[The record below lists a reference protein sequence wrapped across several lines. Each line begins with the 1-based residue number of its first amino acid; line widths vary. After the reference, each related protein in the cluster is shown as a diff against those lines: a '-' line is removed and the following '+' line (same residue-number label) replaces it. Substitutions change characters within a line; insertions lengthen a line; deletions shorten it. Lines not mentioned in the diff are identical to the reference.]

1 MAASYLPSSC
11 IRPSTPVL
19 PSWPRARLKR
29 ASAAPSEV
37 GVPAVYTPYSEAM
50 PTSRPASSDRSPAPV
65 RSTLNKGEPKTYL

>member
-1 MAASYLPSSC
+1 MAA
-11 IRPSTPVL
+11 RQVEARVG
-19 PSWPRARLKR
+19 RAQ
-29 ASAAPSEV
+29 V